1 MKVFISADMEGLA
14 TTSTWGDC
22 DPANPAYQRHTQ
34 EMTDEVLAACEG
46 AFRAG
51 ATEIVVRDAHDNATN
66 IDPLRLPPRVKLLRG
81 WSGHPYQMVDGIDST
96 FDAAMFI
103 GYHSPAG
110 ASGNAL
116 SHTISTRQMYIKLNG
131 RDASE
136 FMLHSYVC
144 ALEGVPCVFL
154 SGDKALCEMESGLH
168 PKLVT
173 LPVKEGIGGVTRVYS
188 PAEVHQA
195 IREQTEKALRQD
207 LSGAVIQLPAHFTL
221 EICYKDHA
229 QAMKVSYYPGV
240 KRISNTT
247 VVFETDSYFEVKQ
260 ALSWII

>member
-14 TTSTWGDC
+14 TTSTWDDC
-22 DPANPAYQRHTQ
+22 DPASPSYKWQTK

-46 AFRAG
+46 AFSAG
-51 ATEIVVRDAHDNATN
+51 ATEVVVRDAHHNATN
-66 IDPLRLPPRVKLLRG
+66 IDPLRMPPRVKLLRG
-81 WSGHPYQMVDGIDST
+81 WTGHPYQMVDGIDGT
-96 FDAAMFI
+96 FAAAMFI

-116 SHTISTRQMYIKLNG
+116 SHTVSGKPLSIRLNG

-154 SGDKALCEMESGLH
+154 SGDKALCELESGLH

-173 LPVKEGIGGVTRVYS
+173 LPVKEGNGGLTCAYS
-188 PAEVHQA
+188 PAEVHDA
-195 IREQTEKALRQD
+195 IRRETERALRQD
-207 LSGAVIQLPAHFTL
+207 LRGAAIALPEHFKL
-221 EICYKDHA
+221 EIRYKDHA
-229 QAMKVSYYPGV
+229 HALKVSFYPGV
-240 KRISNTT
+240 RRVSSTE
-247 VVFETDSYFEVKQ
+247 VVLETDSYYEVKQ
-260 ALSWII
+260 ALSWIL

>member
-1 MKVFISADMEGLA
+1 MKVFISVDMEGLA
-14 TTSTWGDC
+14 TTSTWDDC
-22 DPANPAYQRHTQ
+22 DPASPAYKRQTQ

-51 ATEIVVRDAHDNATN
+51 ATEVVVRDAHDNATN
-66 IDPLRLPPRVKLLRG
+66 IDPLRMPPHVKLLRG

-110 ASGNAL
+110 KSGSSL
-116 SHTISTRQMYIKLNG
+116 SHTISGRQMYIRLNG

-144 ALEGVPCVFL
+144 ALERVPCVFL
-154 SGDKALCEMESGLH
+154 SGDKALCEMEKDLH

-173 LPVKEGIGGVTRVYS
+173 LPVKEGNGGITCVYS
-188 PAEVHQA
+188 PAEVQNA

-207 LSGAVIQLPAHFTL
+207 LSDAFITLPEHFTL
-221 EICYKDHA
+221 EVCYKDHV
-229 QAMKVSYYPGV
+229 QARKVSFYPGV
-240 KRISNTT
+240 KRVSDTA
-247 VVFETDSYFEVKQ
+247 VVFETDNYFEVKP

>member
-14 TTSTWGDC
+14 TISTWGDC
-22 DPANPAYQRHTQ
+22 DPANPAYGRQTQ

-46 AFRAG
+46 AFNAG
-51 ATEIVVRDAHDNATN
+51 ATEVVVRDAHDNATN
-66 IDPLRLPPRVKLLRG
+66 IDPSRIPPRVKLLRG
-81 WSGHPYQMVDGIDST
+81 WNGHPYQMVAGIDST

-110 ASGNAL
+110 RDGNCL
-116 SHTISTRQMYIKLNG
+116 SHTISGRQMFIRLNG

-136 FMLHSYVC
+136 FMLHSYLC
-144 ALEGVPCVFL
+144 ALERVPCVFL
-154 SGDKALCEMESGLH
+154 SGDKALCEMESSLH

-173 LPVKEGIGGVTRVYS
+173 LPVKEGIGGVTCVYS
-188 PAEVHQA
+188 PVEVHNA

-207 LSGAVIQLPAHFTL
+207 LRDAVITLPEHFTL
-221 EICYKDHA
+221 EIGYKEHT
-229 QAMKVSYYPGV
+229 QAMKASFYPGV
-240 KRISNTT
+240 KRTSETT
-247 VVFETDSYFEVKQ
+247 VVFETDDYFAVKQ

>member
-22 DPANPAYQRHTQ
+22 EPENPAYPRQIQ

-46 AFRAG
+46 AFNAG
-51 ATEIVVRDAHDNATN
+51 ATEVVVRDAHHNATN
-66 IDPLRLPPRVKLLRG
+66 IDPFRMPPRVKLLRG
-81 WSGHPYQMVDGIDST
+81 WTGHPYQMVDGIDST

-110 ASGNAL
+110 APGNPL
-116 SHTISTRQMYIKLNG
+116 SHTISGRQMYLRLNG

-154 SGDKALCEMESGLH
+154 SGDKALCELDGSLH

-173 LPVKEGIGGVTRVYS
+173 LPVKECNGGITCVYS
-188 PAEVHQA
+188 LAEVHDA
-195 IREQTEKALRQD
+195 IRQQVEKALRQD
-207 LSGAVIQLPAHFTL
+207 LSDAAITLPEHFKL
-221 EICYKDHA
+221 EIGYKEHTKA
-229 QAMKVSYYPGV
+229 QKVSYYPGV
-240 KRISNTT
+240 RRVSATE
-247 VVFETDSYFEVKQ
+247 VVFETDNYFEVKQ

>member
-14 TTSTWGDC
+14 TTSTWADC
-22 DPANPAYQRHTQ
+22 DPASPTYQRQTQ

-46 AFRAG
+46 AFSAG

-66 IDPLRLPPRVKLLRG
+66 IDPFRLPPRVKLLRG
-81 WSGHPYQMVDGIDST
+81 WTGHPYQMVDGIDST

-110 ASGNAL
+110 TSGNSL
-116 SHTISTRQMYIKLNG
+116 SHTISTRQLYIKLNG

-144 ALEGVPCVFL
+144 ALERVPCVFL
-154 SGDKALCEMESGLH
+154 SGDRALCEMERDLH
-168 PKLVT
+168 PKLIT
-173 LPVKEGIGGVTRVYS
+173 LPVKEGSGGITCVYP
-188 PAEVHQA
+188 PAEVHNA
-195 IREQTEKALRQD
+195 IRQQMEKALRQD
-207 LSGAVIQLPAHFTL
+207 LSDAVITLPEHFKL
-221 EICYKDHA
+221 EICYKEHV
-229 QAMKVSYYPGV
+229 QALKVSYYPGV
-240 KRISNTT
+240 KRTSDTT
-247 VVFETDSYFEVKQ
+247 VVFETDNYFEIKQ